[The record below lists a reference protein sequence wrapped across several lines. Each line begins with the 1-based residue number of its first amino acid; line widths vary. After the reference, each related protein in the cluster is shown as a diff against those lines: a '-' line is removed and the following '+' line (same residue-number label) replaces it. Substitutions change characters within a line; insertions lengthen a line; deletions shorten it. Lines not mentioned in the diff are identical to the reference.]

1 MNGIIKYC
9 PFCVWLISL
18 SIMISRF
25 ILFHIRFIFLFMAE
39 QYSIVCLYPSS
50 VDGYLGGFHLL
61 AIVNQSAVNAGV
73 QVSVRVPDLNSFEYI
88 LRRIAGSCQT
98 SIFILPAMFM
108 LC

>member
-1 MNGIIKYC
+1 
-9 PFCVWLISL
+9 
-18 SIMISRF
+18 
-25 ILFHIRFIFLFMAE
+25 MAE

-61 AIVNQSAVNAGV
+61 AIVNKSVNAGV
-73 QVSVRVPDLNSFEYI
+73 QVSVRVADLNSFEYI